1 MAATA
6 RALAEGNPAF
16 GGCVKV
22 LQQPVETVQLGQ
34 IGGER
39 VDVLVSEPL
48 GTLLFNERMI
58 ESYLFARDNFLKPGG
73 TTEVSRTCRSVA
85 GSLMTI
91 SGRMWFLPHISC
103 QVNTSL

>member
-6 RALAEGNPAF
+6 RALAEGNPEF
-16 GGCVKV
+16 GERVQV
-22 LQQPVETVQLGQ
+22 LQQPVETLQLNQ

-73 TTEVSRTCRSVA
+73 KGFRSTAVL
-85 GSLMTI
+85 SVL
-91 SGRMWFLPHISC
+91 FLPY
-103 QVNTSL
+103 LE